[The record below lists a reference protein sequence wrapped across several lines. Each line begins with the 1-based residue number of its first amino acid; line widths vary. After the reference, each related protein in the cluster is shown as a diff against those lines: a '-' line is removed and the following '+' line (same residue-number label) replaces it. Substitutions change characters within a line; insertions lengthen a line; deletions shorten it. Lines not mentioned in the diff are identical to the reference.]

1 MSEKLPNTKVE
12 ENIGLGSSILFW
24 GAKDVIKF
32 VGTMVISV
40 FSLGIYPA
48 IKLCKK
54 TK

>member
-1 MSEKLPNTKVE
+1 MSEKLPESEITT
-12 ENIGLGSSILFW
+12 GGPGGSILFW

-32 VGTMVISV
+32 VGTMIISV
-40 FSLGIYPA
+40 VTLGIYPA